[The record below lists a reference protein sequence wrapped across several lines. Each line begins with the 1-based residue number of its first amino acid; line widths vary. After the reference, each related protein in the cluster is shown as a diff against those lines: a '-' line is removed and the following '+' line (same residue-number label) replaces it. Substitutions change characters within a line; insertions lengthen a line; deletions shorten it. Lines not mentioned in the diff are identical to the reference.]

1 MKKLSKVLLALMA
14 SAAAVFVVSS
24 FVSCSDDS
32 DDDGAGTVAVYK
44 DTEDGTETVTFYS
57 DKTFKV
63 HVNGEESEA
72 GFKMVFDFDA
82 MTGTYTGAPESDGD
96 VVLTIAKAVNEDAM
110 SESAIMQKVMTA
122 AQAGKTSVTFT
133 NADYPLENVENAE
146 PVTLTVANGLV
157 TFDGTEYKRQ

>member
-14 SAAAVFVVSS
+14 SAAAVFVASS

-44 DTEDGTETVTFYS
+44 DTEDGTETVTFYP

-63 HVNGEESEA
+63 HVNGEQSES
-72 GFKMVFDFDA
+72 GVKLVFDFDF
-82 MTGTYTGAPESDGD
+82 MTGTYTGAPDADGEI
-96 VVLTIAKAVNEDAM
+96 VLTVVKSVIYEANLARKVADAVA
-110 SESAIMQKVMTA
+110 
-122 AQAGKTSVTFT
+122 AGKTSVTLT
-133 NADYPLENVENAE
+133 NADYLLVDVENAE

>member
-14 SAAAVFVVSS
+14 FAAAVFVATS

-32 DDDGAGTVAVYK
+32 DDDGASTGASTVAVYK
-44 DTEDGTETVTFYS
+44 DTESGVKTVTFYP

-63 HVNGEESEA
+63 HVNGEQSES
-72 GFKMVFDFDA
+72 GVKLVFDFDF
-82 MTGTYTGAPESDGD
+82 MTGTYTGAPDADGEI
-96 VVLTIAKAVNEDAM
+96 VLTVVKSVIYEANLARKVADAVA
-110 SESAIMQKVMTA
+110 
-122 AQAGKTSVTFT
+122 AGKTSVTFT